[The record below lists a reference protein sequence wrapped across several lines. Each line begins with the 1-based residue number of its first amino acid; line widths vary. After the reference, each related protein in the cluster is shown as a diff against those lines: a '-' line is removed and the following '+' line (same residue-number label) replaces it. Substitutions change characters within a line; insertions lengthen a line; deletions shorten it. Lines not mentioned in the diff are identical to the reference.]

1 MSLSNAEVLGCF
13 AMAQGLMVVPALGE
27 SYAGKSAATLAG
39 LMLMLA
45 DGDDLRLARRLKLRA
60 ELEGLLPEAEASTA
74 GEGWQAGMDRL
85 MGVAGAVLER
95 TETDDP
101 ARAAR
106 LMEWLLRWTENE
118 RLGIPAPPPVDAGAA
133 AA

>member
-1 MSLSNAEVLGCF
+1 MSLSNAEALGCF
-13 AMAQGLMVVPALGE
+13 AMAQGLMVAPALGE

-60 ELEGLLPEAEASTA
+60 ELEGLLPEAGASTA
-74 GEGWQAGMDRL
+74 DEGWQAGMDRL
-85 MGVAGAVLER
+85 MGVAGAVLEQA
-95 TETDDP
+95 ETDDP
-101 ARAAR
+101 ACAAR